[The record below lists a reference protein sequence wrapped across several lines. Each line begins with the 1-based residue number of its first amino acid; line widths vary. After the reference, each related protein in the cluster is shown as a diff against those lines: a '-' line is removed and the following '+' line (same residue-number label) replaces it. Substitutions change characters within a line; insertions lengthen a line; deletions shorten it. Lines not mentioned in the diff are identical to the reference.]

1 MVKKINTAIFISGRG
16 SNMKALIE
24 SCKDEKF
31 PAKIVLV
38 IANKDDATGLIFA
51 KQNNIPTQIIPHKDF
66 NSRMEFEQ
74 KIDLVIN
81 QHDVEII
88 CLAGFMRVLSE
99 WFVNKWHNKIINIH
113 PSLLPNFKG
122 ANAVEDALK
131 SKVKL
136 TGCTT
141 HFVDNQLD
149 SGKIIMQS
157 EVDILVDDNLE
168 SLSARILT
176 QEHKIY
182 PQTLKQVCEDL
193 LIKHQS

>member
-24 SCKDEKF
+24 ASRDEKF

-38 IANKDDATGLIFA
+38 IANKNDASGLIFA
-51 KQNNIPTQIIPHKDF
+51 KQHNIPTQIIPHKDF

-81 QHDVEII
+81 QYDVEII

-131 SKVKL
+131 SKFKL

>member
-24 SCKDEKF
+24 ACKDEKF

>member
-24 SCKDEKF
+24 ACRNEKF

-38 IANKDDATGLIFA
+38 IANKDDASGLIFA
-51 KQNNIPTQIIPHKDF
+51 KQNNIPTQIIPHRDF

-74 KIDLVIN
+74 KIDLAIN
-81 QHDVEII
+81 QYDVEII

-99 WFVNKWHNKIINIH
+99 WFVSKWHNKIINIH

-131 SKVKL
+131 SRVKL

-168 SLSARILT
+168 SLSARILS

>member
-24 SCKDEKF
+24 ACRNEKF

-38 IANKDDATGLIFA
+38 IANKDDASGLIFA

-74 KIDLVIN
+74 KIDLAIN
-81 QHDVEII
+81 QYDVEII

-99 WFVNKWHNKIINIH
+99 WFVSKWHNKIINIH

-131 SKVKL
+131 SRVKL

-168 SLSARILT
+168 SLSARILS

>member
-24 SCKDEKF
+24 ACRDEKF

-38 IANKDDATGLIFA
+38 IANKADASGLIFA
-51 KQNNIPTQIIPHKDF
+51 KQNNIPTQIISHKDF

-74 KIDLVIN
+74 KIDLAIN
-81 QHDVEII
+81 QYDVEII
-88 CLAGFMRVLSE
+88 CLAGFMRILSE
-99 WFVNKWHNKIINIH
+99 WFVSKWHNKIINIH

-168 SLSARILT
+168 SLSARILIE
-176 QEHKIY
+176 EHKIY

-193 LIKHQS
+193 LNKNKA

>member
-1 MVKKINTAIFISGRG
+1 
-16 SNMKALIE
+16 
-24 SCKDEKF
+24 
-31 PAKIVLV
+31 
-38 IANKDDATGLIFA
+38 
-51 KQNNIPTQIIPHKDF
+51 
-66 NSRMEFEQ
+66 MEFEQ

-81 QHDVEII
+81 QYDVEII

-131 SKVKL
+131 SKVKF

-193 LIKHQS
+193 LIKHQA

>member
-24 SCKDEKF
+24 ACRDEKF

-38 IANKDDATGLIFA
+38 IANKYDASGLIFA
-51 KQNNIPTQIIPHKDF
+51 KQNNIPTQIISHKDF

-74 KIDLVIN
+74 KIDLAIN
-81 QHDVEII
+81 QYDVEII
-88 CLAGFMRVLSE
+88 CLAGFMRILSE
-99 WFVNKWHNKIINIH
+99 WFVSKWHNKIINIH

-168 SLSARILT
+168 SLSARILIE
-176 QEHKIY
+176 EHKIY

-193 LIKHQS
+193 LNKNKA

>member
-24 SCKDEKF
+24 ACRDEKF

-38 IANKDDATGLIFA
+38 IANKADASGLIFA
-51 KQNNIPTQIIPHKDF
+51 KQNNIPTQIISHKDF

-74 KIDLVIN
+74 KIDLIVN
-81 QHDVEII
+81 QYDVEII
-88 CLAGFMRVLSE
+88 CLAGFMRILSE
-99 WFVNKWHNKIINIH
+99 WFVSKWHNKIINIH

-168 SLSARILT
+168 SLSARILIE
-176 QEHKIY
+176 EHKIY

-193 LIKHQS
+193 LNKNKA

>member
-24 SCKDEKF
+24 ACRDEKF

-38 IANKDDATGLIFA
+38 IANKDDASGLIFA

-74 KIDLVIN
+74 KIDLAIN
-81 QHDVEII
+81 QYDVEII

-99 WFVNKWHNKIINIH
+99 WFVSKWHNKIINIH

-122 ANAVEDALK
+122 ANAVEDAFK

-176 QEHKIY
+176 EEHKIY
-182 PQTLKQVCEDL
+182 PQTLKQVCKDL